1 MESPSKRAAT
11 IRDKQDELRAQMIYD
26 SMNRDGTQSGD
37 GVNSHDIMMQRR
49 AEETTVDMDDEYLE
63 ALMKIFD
70 QLLSEEQ
77 EEFARAAEDE
87 LNRDEEE

>member
-1 MESPSKRAAT
+1 
-11 IRDKQDELRAQMIYD
+11 
-26 SMNRDGTQSGD
+26 
-37 GVNSHDIMMQRR
+37 
-49 AEETTVDMDDEYLE
+49 MDDEYLE